1 MDELWGRV
9 TKKANVCS
17 TTVLPLSL
25 LYYTS
30 PQDSPKSSATRT
42 GPRHQPCPLR
52 QTLVSAF
59 IYLHRSIYL
68 STRWGASQGQRRPSD
83 PREDGSCD

>member
-30 PQDSPKSSATRT
+30 PQDSPKSSATGT

-59 IYLHRSIYL
+59 IYLHRSIYPIYALGRL
-68 STRWGASQGQRRPSD
+68 SGSEAPLGPSGRRLV
-83 PREDGSCD
+83 